1 MTAVVFDVETFRKVH
16 PAFSDEVRFTDE
28 MLTAC
33 FDQAVEI
40 VGNGDD
46 SAIPYDPTATP
57 PVKTRAVVLDLL
69 TCHIATQNYLWGDQQ
84 AAPLTNAAEGS
95 VSAGFGS
102 LADANNP
109 SWWAST
115 KCGAQAWQIM
125 QRYASGPLYFGIKN
139 LYMGG

>member
-1 MTAVVFDVETFRKVH
+1 MAAVVFDAETFRKVH

-28 MLTAC
+28 MLAAC

-46 SAIPYDPTATP
+46 SAIPYEPDATP

-69 TCHIATQNYLWGDQQ
+69 TCHIATQSYLWGDQQ
-84 AAPLTNAAEGS
+84 AAPLTNAGEGS

-102 LADANNP
+102 LADTNNP
-109 SWWAST
+109 SWWVST
-115 KCGAQAWQIM
+115 KCGAQAWQIV
-125 QRYASGPLYFGIKN
+125 QRYAVGPLYFGIKQ